1 MNRPYPKMSK
11 CVRYRFSSIKMLI
24 WFQIVNGFHG
34 YKKNRFE
41 RYFVSGIRK
50 SSTEADMREYLQGRN
65 VLPTFIKFFSNPNFS
80 TMSAQMN
87 VPSNECKHIL
97 NRSFWPW
104 VLGYGSGYLE
114 TVFIPVKITVSKN
127 RQQPKWKTL

>member
-65 VLPTFIKFFSNPNFS
+65 VLPTFIKFFSNPNFP

-87 VPSNECKHIL
+87 VASNECKHIL
-97 NRSFWPW
+97 RRSFWPW
-104 VLGYGSGYLE
+104 GIRIRKW
-114 TVFIPVKITVSKN
+114 IPRNSFYPRKDNGFKE
-127 RQQPKWKTL
+127 